1 MSWLKGYKTQMLLDW
16 EDTYG
21 DDPSAAAAYKVPFNT
36 EGLTQGQ
43 PNQHAATIRN
53 NRNPTKPF
61 HGNKDATGTIVL
73 PADLRAIGLWLKG
86 AFGSPTT
93 TGSTDPYTHTFKIGD
108 SIPSFLLDIGHIDG
122 TIYYKYNGC
131 KVNTFAMTIGGDGE
145 LVANVGVIAAKET
158 KGVAAYDAAP
168 TDYSSV
174 TTRFENFEA
183 SASEGGSSIAYLT
196 EFAFELN
203 NGLTPA
209 YCIGD
214 AGTKSDLSENLV
226 VVTGSITGLFQ
237 DDALLLKG
245 RNHTETSLQIVV
257 TDGSYSLTF
266 NMDELVL
273 DQTKPPVNGPEGLM
287 LTLNYEAYY
296 DDGSDA
302 SALKAILVTSVST
315 YA

>member
-21 DDPSAAAAYKVPFNT
+21 DDPSSASAYKVPFNT
-36 EGLTQGQ
+36 TDLAQNQ

-61 HGNKDATGTIVL
+61 RGNKDAAGSIVV
-73 PADLRAIGLWLKG
+73 PADLRALGLWLKG
-86 AFGSPTT
+86 AFGSPIT
-93 TGSTDPYTHTFKIGD
+93 TGSTDPYTHTYKIGD
-108 SIPSFLLDIGHIDG
+108 SIPSFLLDIGHVDG

-131 KVNTFAMTIGGDGE
+131 KVNTLGMTFGGDGE
-145 LVANVGVIAAKET
+145 LVANLGLIAAKET
-158 KGVAAYDAAP
+158 KGTSAYDASP

-196 EFAFELN
+196 EFSFELN

-214 AGTKSDLSENLV
+214 SGVKSELSENLV
-226 VVTGSITGLFQ
+226 VITGTITGLFQ
-237 DDALLLKG
+237 DDTLLLKG
-245 RNHTETSLQIVV
+245 RDATETSLQIVV
-257 TDGSYSLTF
+257 TDGSYSITF

-273 DQTKPPVNGPEGLM
+273 DQTKPPVPGPEGLM
-287 LTLNYEAYY
+287 LNLNYEAYY
-296 DDGSDA
+296 DNGADISG
-302 SALKAILVTSVST
+302 LKAILVTNVAS